1 MNGDTPAPVI
11 ETRKLAAI
19 MFTNIIGFSRQM
31 GADEARMLRLLEV
44 HNQSIQYAVIHTSQ
58 TNSRKGVERV
68 AMKTLFDLHLP
79 QAIHHALQAAQKRI
93 SAEFDVD
100 RIVLFGSVSRGQADE
115 ESDVDL
121 LVVLNDSPS
130 HQERDRITN
139 IILDIYLEYDS
150 NLSELI
156 VDRQT
161 WDLGL
166 PSVLPIHQAIQEEG
180 IPL

>member
-1 MNGDTPAPVI
+1 
-11 ETRKLAAI
+11 
-19 MFTNIIGFSRQM
+19 
-31 GADEARMLRLLEV
+31 
-44 HNQSIQYAVIHTSQ
+44 
-58 TNSRKGVERV
+58 
-68 AMKTLFDLHLP
+68 MKTLQELQLP
-79 QAIHHALQAAQKRI
+79 KNVLAALQAARTQI
-93 SAEFDVD
+93 SAEFVVD
-100 RIVLFGSVSRGQADE
+100 RIVLFGSVARGQADE

-121 LVVLNDSPS
+121 LVVLKDSPS
-130 HQERDRITN
+130 HQERDRITS
-139 IILDIYLEYDS
+139 IILDINLEYDS

>member
-1 MNGDTPAPVI
+1 
-11 ETRKLAAI
+11 
-19 MFTNIIGFSRQM
+19 
-31 GADEARMLRLLEV
+31 
-44 HNQSIQYAVIHTSQ
+44 
-58 TNSRKGVERV
+58 
-68 AMKTLFDLHLP
+68 MKTLQDLQLP
-79 QAIHHALQAAQKRI
+79 KNVLAALQAARTQI
-93 SAEFDVD
+93 SAEFAVD
-100 RIVLFGSVSRGQADE
+100 RIVLFGSVVRGEDDE

-121 LVVLNDSPS
+121 LVVLKDSPS

-139 IILDIYLEYDS
+139 IILDINLEYDS

-166 PSVLPIHQAIQEEG
+166 PSVLPIHQTIQEEG